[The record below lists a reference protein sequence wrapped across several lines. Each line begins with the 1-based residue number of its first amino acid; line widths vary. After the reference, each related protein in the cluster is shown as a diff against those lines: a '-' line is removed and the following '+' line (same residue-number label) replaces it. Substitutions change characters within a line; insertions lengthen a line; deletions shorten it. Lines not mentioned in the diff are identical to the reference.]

1 MSLREHGFI
10 GAEIQTWIKGC
21 HERHSILFEIVNDV
35 NRLCQGVLFELA
47 PHNKHLQE
55 MLVAA
60 LYGRVLSNYQAV
72 VVLCERGMMAEA
84 RVVTRAMLEG
94 VFSLCAIA
102 SKPPLATEFVREH
115 QRKRLRFLNKF
126 RALHGGLPAHIDARE
141 VKRIEEELKDEIK
154 TDSIQERSTE
164 EWAKDAGMHKWYLT
178 AYTVLSDSVHVKAR
192 DLECYLVRDEEGIA
206 KGLQWGP
213 DDSEIRELLT
223 AAIEGILVAL
233 RSALSCF
240 RHSKDHVIDELLARL
255 RKAVESTA
263 QRG

>member
-1 MSLREHGFI
+1 VPKLSLQFHP
-10 GAEIQTWIKGC
+10 AKNIQTVSSDEILTSIQDDSIFRC
-21 HERHSILFEIVNDV
+21 HS
-35 NRLCQGVLFELA
+35 
-47 PHNKHLQE
+47 KH
-55 MLVAA
+55 ARIRS
-60 LYGRVLSNYQAV
+60 GRVLSNYQAV

-84 RVVTRAMLEG
+84 RVVTRAMLES

-102 SKPPLATEFVREH
+102 SKPALATEFVGEH
-115 QRKRLRFLNKF
+115 QRKRLRFPNKF
-126 RALHGGLPAHIDARE
+126 RTLHGGLPAHIDARE
-141 VKRIEEELKDEIK
+141 VERIEEELRDEIK
-154 TDSIQERSTE
+154 TDSIRERSTE

-178 AYTVLSDSVHVKAR
+178 AYAVLSDSVHGKAR
-192 DLECYLVRDEEGIA
+192 DLECYLVLDEEGIA

-240 RHSKDHVIDELLARL
+240 RHSKDDVIDELLARL
-255 RKAVESTA
+255 RKAVELTA